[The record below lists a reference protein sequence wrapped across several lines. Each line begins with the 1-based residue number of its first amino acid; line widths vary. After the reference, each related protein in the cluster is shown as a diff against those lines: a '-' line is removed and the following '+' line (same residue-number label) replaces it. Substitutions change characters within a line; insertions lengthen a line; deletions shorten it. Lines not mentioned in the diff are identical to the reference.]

1 MKKIYISNVRH
12 LDVCNNKVFQ
22 NICNGYFFSW
32 LIILFDRCVLVSDLI
47 MTWANFLTTI
57 NTEEHRGL
65 PSGSSSVKVQW
76 PVYRVEVLCILFVVF
91 FRRKPNIWLNW
102 SRPHEWASL
111 YLLGSRTA
119 EAHSITYY
127 GGKTVNSPCINIVLF
142 NDNTYRYNNMQLF

>member
-57 NTEEHRGL
+57 NTEINIKQSVGVLIRKGSVTGVPGWGSVYSFCRVFPEKAEHL
-65 PSGSSSVKVQW
+65 IELIETT
-76 PVYRVEVLCILFVVF
+76 RV
-91 FRRKPNIWLNW
+91 
-102 SRPHEWASL
+102 
-111 YLLGSRTA
+111 
-119 EAHSITYY
+119 SITLSFRFTYCR
-127 GGKTVNSPCINIVLF
+127 GTFNNVL
-142 NDNTYRYNNMQLF
+142 RW